1 MKVFLRNL
9 IFLYFRQRA
18 EQQPIERGA
27 ACPGQLPLTGASVSD
42 DDDDDDDDDDEDD
55 DDDDDDDDDV
65 DDEDDDDDYD
75 DGVERTPERISPLP
89 RL

>member
-18 EQQPIERGA
+18 EQQPIERGP

-42 DDDDDDDDDDEDD
+42 DDYHDYNDDNDYDDDDADDHSDCHN
-55 DDDDDDDDDV
+55 
-65 DDEDDDDDYD
+65 
-75 DGVERTPERISPLP
+75 
-89 RL
+89 